1 MRLETPPLRP
11 NLTVAQALD
20 RIREH
25 GVGERIIYF
34 YVVDD
39 DHRLVGVVPTRR
51 LLTAMPDTCIR
62 DIMITR
68 LITLPR
74 DATVMD
80 ACDLFCLH
88 KFLAFPVVD
97 EERRLVGVVDVN
109 LFTDEVFDLAE
120 RQQTASVFEA
130 IGVRIS
136 RMRTDS
142 VWSGFRNRFPWLLA
156 TVGSGLLCAGL
167 TGLFE
172 TTLAGSLVIAF
183 FITLVLGLGE
193 SVSIQ
198 SMTLA
203 IQSLQGNAPTWR
215 WFRGAVKRELTTAV
229 LLGLGC
235 GGLVTLIVWGWRGQL
250 MPALV
255 IGGGIVGAV
264 TNACLFGFGVP
275 TVLHALKLDP
285 KIAAGPITL
294 ALADLSTLLCY
305 FSLAAWCLR

>member
-1 MRLETPPLRP
+1 M
-11 NLTVAQALD
+11 
-20 RIREH
+20 
-25 GVGERIIYF
+25 GERIIYF

-39 DHRLVGVVPTRR
+39 DRRLTGVVPTRR
-51 LLTAMPDTCIR
+51 LLTASPETRIA

-68 LITLPR
+68 LITLPET
-74 DATVMD
+74 ATVID

-97 EERRLVGVVDVN
+97 DDGRLVGVVDVN

-120 RQQTASVFEA
+120 RQQTASIFES

-136 RMRTDS
+136 LMRGGS
-142 VWSGFRNRFPWLLA
+142 VWSGFRNRFPWLLT
-156 TVGSGLLCAGL
+156 TVGSGLVCAAL

-172 TTLAGSLVIAF
+172 ATLAQSLVIAF

-203 IQSLQGNAPTWR
+203 IQGLQGTTPTWR
-215 WFRGAVKRELTTAV
+215 WFWRALRHEIATAA

-235 GGLVTLIVWGWRGQL
+235 GSLVTLIVWLWRGQAL
-250 MPALV
+250 PAMV
-255 IGGGIVGAV
+255 IGGGIVAAV
-264 TNACLFGFGVP
+264 TNACFFGFGVP

-285 KIAAGPITL
+285 KIAAGPLTL

-305 FSLAAWCLR
+305 FSLAAWLLR